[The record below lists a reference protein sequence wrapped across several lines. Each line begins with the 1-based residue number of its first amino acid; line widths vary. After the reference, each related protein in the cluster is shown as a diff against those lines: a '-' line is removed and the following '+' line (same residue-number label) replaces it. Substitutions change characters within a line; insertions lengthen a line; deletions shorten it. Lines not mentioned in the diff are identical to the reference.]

1 MQFNTLAN
9 KIFRELA
16 RCISEHEG
24 LEVFAVER
32 AKFEGWVKVELVR
45 ILRRYFER
53 VVPEEEGIDVV
64 AGEWAIEIK
73 TINTNYTCPLVKK
86 KHRPI
91 TKNVK
96 EVLEDIKKLKN
107 KTRYKNKVVFFIAF
121 PLPENAMDIWKD
133 KHLSKI
139 QIRLKRLLS
148 YRFRFKNNEPGIMYL
163 GPVSYTHLTL
173 PTTERV

>member
-1 MQFNTLAN
+1 VQFNTLAN
-9 KIFRELA
+9 NIFRELA

-64 AGEWAIEIK
+64 AGEWGIEIK
-73 TINTNYTCPLVKK
+73 TVNTNYTHPLVKSK
-86 KHRPI
+86 QRPI
-91 TKNVK
+91 TENIRG
-96 EVLEDIKKLKN
+96 VLKDIEKLRGNAKFKN
-107 KTRYKNKVVFFIAF
+107 KAVLFIVF
-121 PLPENAMDIWKD
+121 PLPEDSMDTWRQ

-139 QIRLKRLLS
+139 QSRLRDLAS
-148 YRFRFKNNEPGIMYL
+148 HEFRFRNGVPGVMYL
-163 GPVSYTHLTL
+163 GQV
-173 PTTERV
+173 